1 PVGKHIVQDLR
12 DLTYPGFRSL
22 TDMAARMKIIIIPRR
37 ILHSF
42 QIVGHRLPGKFPEI
56 LFGGAGVQRIRRMG
70 NDPAEM
76 MLSCQ
81 LKKFLYIF
89 LIDLLSLPASGISRK
104 KSDGVPAVGDHL
116 ASHVFISF
124 GRSRMIS
131 DVQHFCLSLSFYLT
145 SAYCIRLP
153 AILPDSRSTFFAIVH

>member
-1 PVGKHIVQDLR
+1 
-12 DLTYPGFRSL
+12 
-22 TDMAARMKIIIIPRR
+22 MAARMKIIIISRR

-56 LFGGAGVQRIRRMG
+56 LFGGAGVQRIGRMG

-81 LKKFLYIF
+81 RKKFLYIF

-104 KSDGVPAVGDHL
+104 KSEGVPAVGDHL
-116 ASHVFISF
+116 ARHVFISF

-131 DVQHFCLSLSFYLT
+131 DVQAFLSLPFILFNISLLYQTSGNITRFLDDIFRHCPLT
-145 SAYCIRLP
+145 GVYELT
-153 AILPDSRSTFFAIVH
+153 ILNL